1 MGGVN
6 GYYSYH
12 VITSDHGPA
21 LEYAENDGFPKRYGY
36 DLLVI
41 FSVITILTVLATIM
55 FAYWC
60 CIYPKT
66 QRKRF
71 DFEVGHLEKRIHETN
86 GGMHGMNDSEANL
99 DDIEEND
106 VSSADDDP
114 ERSEAVEF
122 LSS

>member
-1 MGGVN
+1 MK
-6 GYYSYH
+6 STAH
-12 VITSDHGPA
+12 SLSDHGPA
-21 LEYAENDGFPKRYGY
+21 LEYAANDGFPRQYGY

-41 FSVITILTVLATIM
+41 FSVITILVVLATVM

-60 CIYPKT
+60 CVYPKM

-71 DFEVGHLEKRIHETN
+71 DFDGDHLEKRMSETV
-86 GGMHGMNDSEANL
+86 GGMHAMDDSEANV
-99 DDIEEND
+99 DDMEEND